1 MTGIGPRYDW
11 AARAAA
17 QILTEADPFAP
28 KAMEFGRILFIILDA
43 MVAAQAELSQQEPSV
58 N

>member
-1 MTGIGPRYDW
+1 MICNPRYDW

-17 QILTEADPFAP
+17 QIINLADPAAP
-28 KAMEFGRILFIILDA
+28 RSVEFGRILFIVLDA
-43 MVAAQAELSQQEPSV
+43 MYAAQAELSQQEPSV